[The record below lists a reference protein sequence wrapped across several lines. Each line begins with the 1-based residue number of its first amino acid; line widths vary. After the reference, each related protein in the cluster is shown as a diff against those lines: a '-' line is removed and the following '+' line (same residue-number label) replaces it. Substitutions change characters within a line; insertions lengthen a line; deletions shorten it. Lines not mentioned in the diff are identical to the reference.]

1 MDRTALVPLG
11 NQVVVIGLDG
21 QLRVLAEGQQPLPG
35 EVIVAMTDAAP
46 QDLKIQLAQE
56 QGLKDISDDVAQIIS
71 AIEQGQDPSATDEE
85 LAPAAGENSGS
96 SLQNSA
102 TIVRDGTEVLA
113 STNFETIGLESLG
126 LSETQALTLNDFFTT
141 GIETS
146 GDGSSKPLT
155 NSPVTLSAVEEDSD
169 PITITTEE
177 LLSNVNIDDAD
188 TLVITNVTI
197 ESGNGTLI
205 DNSDGSWTYIPEADD
220 DTEVSFSYDIIDND
234 GGVINGT
241 ANLDI
246 TPVND
251 APIATNDAIQTDED
265 SQVVI
270 DVLANDSD
278 IEGDDL
284 IITSASV
291 PEEQGIVEIIN
302 GKLVFTPAENF
313 NGNATISYTISDGEL
328 EDEAQVSVTVN
339 SVNDAPIASNDTTI
353 TEEDSSVTIDVLPND
368 TDIDGDTLSI
378 ESASV
383 PEAQGTVEI
392 VDGKLV
398 FTPAE
403 NFHGDAEIT
412 YTITD
417 GALTDQAT
425 VNVTVNAVNDTP
437 VVESNIADQT
447 LAEDFTPYSIDLNT
461 AFSDVDNVDG
471 ELTFSVSGNSNIQVA
486 IVNGIATFTPT
497 ADWNG
502 SEALTFTATD
512 PSGESVSQTVN
523 FTVAPVA
530 DIVADKATVVEDTPT
545 IIKVLDNDTFE
556 GDDKVVSLDTDNG
569 PANGT
574 VSVNPDGSVTYT
586 PNDNFHGTDSF
597 TYIVTSGG
605 VSESTTVNVDVTPV
619 NDAPVAKDDTA
630 TTQEDT
636 AVTIDVLPN
645 DTDIDGDTL
654 SIQSASVPEA
664 QGTVEIVDG
673 KLVFTPAENFH
684 GDAEITYTITDG
696 ALTDQATVNVTVNA
710 VNDTP
715 VVESNIADQT
725 LAEDFTP
732 YSIDLNTAFSDVDNV
747 DGDLTFSVSG
757 NSNIQVA
764 IVNGIATFTPTADW
778 NGSEALTFTAT
789 DPGGESVSQTVNF
802 TVAPVADIVAD
813 SATVVEDTPTI
824 IKVLGNDT
832 FEGNDKVVSL
842 DSNNGP
848 ANGTVSVN
856 PDGSVT
862 YTPNDNFH
870 GTDSFTYIVTSGGVS
885 ESTTVNV
892 DVTPV
897 NDAPVATN
905 DNAVTDEDTPVTI
918 DVLPNDTDI
927 DGDTL
932 SIQSASVP
940 EAQGTVE
947 IVDGKLVFTPAEN
960 FHGDAEITYTV
971 TDGSLTDQATV
982 NVTVNAVNDTP
993 VVESNIADQT
1003 LAEDFTPYSIDL
1015 NTAFS
1020 DVDNV
1025 DGELTFSVSGNSNIQ
1040 VAIVNGIATF
1050 TPTADWNGSEALTF
1064 TATDPSGESVR
1075 QTVNFTVAPVADIVA
1090 DKATVVEDTPTIIK
1104 VLDNDTFEGDD
1115 KVVSLDTNNGPANGT
1130 VSVNPDGSVT
1140 YTPNDNFH
1148 GTDSFTYIVTSGG
1161 VSESTTV
1168 NVDVTPVNDAPV
1180 ATNDNA
1186 VTDEDTPVTIDV
1198 LPNDTDIDGDTLSI
1212 QSASVPEAQG
1222 TVEIVDGKLVFTPAE
1237 NFHGDAEI
1245 TYTITDGALTD
1256 QATVNVT
1263 VNAVNDTPVVESNI
1277 ADQTL
1282 AEDFTPYSI
1291 DLNTAFSDVD
1301 NVDGELTFSVSGNS
1315 NIQVAIVN
1323 GIATFTPT
1331 ADWNGSEALTF
1342 TATDPSGES
1351 VSQTVNFTVAP
1362 VADIESDRAT
1372 VVEDTPTIIK
1382 VLGNDT
1388 FEGDDKVVS
1397 LDTNNGPANGTV
1409 SVNPDGSVTYTP
1421 NDNYHGA
1428 DSFTYI
1434 VTSGGVSE
1442 STTVNVD
1449 VTPVNDAPVAKD
1461 DTAVTDED
1469 TPVTIDVLPND
1480 TDIDGDKLSIDSASV
1495 PSEQGTVEIV
1505 DGKLVFT
1512 PAENFHGDAEITYTV
1527 TDGALTDQAT
1537 VNVTVNA
1544 VNDTPVVESSIAD
1557 QTLAEDFTPYSIDL
1571 NTAFSDVDN
1580 VDGELTFSVSG
1591 NSNIQVAI
1599 VNGIATFTPTA
1610 DWNGSEA
1617 LTFTATDLS
1626 GESVSQTVNFTVA
1639 PVADIVADKATVVED
1654 TPTIIKVLENDT
1666 FEGDDKV
1673 VSLDT
1678 NNGPANGT
1686 VSVNP
1691 DGSVTYKPN
1700 DNYHGTDSFT
1710 YIVTSGGVSESTT
1723 VNVDVTPVNDAP
1735 VATNDTAT
1743 TQEDT
1748 AVTIDVLPNDTD
1760 IDGDTL
1766 RIDSAS
1772 VPSDQGSVEIID
1784 GKLVFTPA
1792 ENFHGD
1798 AEITYT
1804 ITDGAL
1810 TDQAT
1815 VNVTVNAVNDTP
1827 VVESSIA
1834 GQTLAEDFTP
1844 YSIDLNTAFS
1854 DVDNVDGELSFS
1866 VSGNSNIQVAIVNG
1880 IATFTPT
1887 ADWNGSEALT
1897 FTATD
1902 PSGESVSQT
1911 VNFIVAP
1918 VADIVADKA
1927 TVVEDTPTI
1936 IKVLE
1941 NDTFEGDDKVV
1952 SLDTNHGPANGTV
1965 SVNPDGSVTYTPND
1979 NYHGADSFT
1988 YIVTSG
1994 GVSESTTV
2002 NVDVT
2007 PVNDAPVA
2015 NDDAATTQEDTAV
2028 TIDVL
2033 PNDTDIDGDTLR
2045 IDSASVPSD
2054 QGTVEI
2060 VDGKLVF
2067 TPAEN
2072 FHGDAEITYTVT
2084 DGSLT
2089 DQATVNVTVNA
2100 VNDTPVV
2107 ESNIADQTL
2116 AEDFTP
2122 YSIDLNTAFSDVD
2135 NVDGELSFSVSGN
2148 SNVLV
2153 SIENGIA
2160 TISPTA
2166 DWNGSEILTF
2176 TATDPSGESVSQ
2188 TVNFTVA
2195 PVADIVADNATV
2207 VEDTPTIIKVL
2218 GNDTFEGDD
2227 KVVSIDTNNGPAN
2240 GTVSVNPDGSV
2251 TYTPNDNYH
2260 GTDSF
2265 TYIVTSGGV
2274 SESTTVNVDVTP
2286 VNDAPVATNDN
2297 AVTDEDTPVTIDV
2310 LPNDTDIDGDTLS
2323 IQSASVPSEQGT
2335 VEIVDGKLVFTPAEN
2350 FHGDAEITYT
2360 ITDGALTD
2368 QATVNV
2374 TVNAVNDTP
2383 VVESNIADQTLA
2395 EDFTPYSIDLNTAF
2409 SDVDNADGELTFSV
2423 SGNSNIQVAIVNG
2436 IATFTPT
2443 ADWNGSETLTFT
2455 ATDPSG
2461 ESVSQTVNFTV
2472 APVADIVADKATVV
2486 EDTPT
2491 IIKVLGNDTFEGNDK
2506 VVSLDSNNGPANGTV
2521 SVNPDG
2527 SVTYTPNDNYHG
2539 ADSFTYIVTSGGVSE
2554 STTVNVDV
2562 TPVNDAPVATND
2574 NAVTDEDTPVTIDVL
2589 PNDTDIDGD
2598 TLSIQSA
2605 SVPSDQG
2612 KVEIIDGKLVFTPAE
2627 NFHGDA
2633 EITYTVTDGALTD
2646 QATVN
2651 VTVNAVNDTPVVESN
2666 LADQTLAEDF
2676 TPYSIDLNTAF
2687 SDVDNVDGELSFS
2700 GSGNSNIQVAIV
2712 NGIATFTPT
2721 ADWNGSEALTFT
2733 ATDPSGE
2740 SVSQTVNFT
2749 VAPVADIV
2757 ADNAT
2762 VVEDTPTIIKVLDND
2777 TFEGDDKVVSLD
2789 TNNGP
2794 ANGTVSVNPDGS
2806 VTYTPNDNYYGTDS
2820 FTYIVTSG
2828 GVSESTTVNVDVTPV
2843 NDAPVAN
2850 DDIAVTDE
2858 DTPVTI
2864 DVLPNDTD
2872 IDGDTLSIQ
2881 SASVPSDQGT
2891 VEIVD
2896 GKLVFTPAE
2905 NFHGDA
2911 EITYTVTDGALTDQA
2926 TVNVTVNAVNDTPV
2940 VESNIADQ
2948 TLAEDFTPY
2957 SIDLNTAFSDVDNVD
2972 GDLTFSVSGNS
2983 NIQVAIVNGIAT
2995 FTPTA
3000 DWNGSEALTFTV
3012 TDPSGES
3019 VSQTVNFTVAPV
3031 ADIVADKATVMED
3044 TPTIIK
3050 VLGNDTFE
3058 GDDKVVSLDT
3068 NNGPANG
3075 TVSVNPDGSV
3085 TYTPN
3090 DNYHGTDSFTYIV
3103 TSGGV
3108 SESTTVNVDVTPVND
3123 APVAKDDTAI
3133 TDEDTPVT
3141 IDVLPNDTDIDGDK
3155 LSIESASVPEA
3166 QGTVEIVDGKLVFTP
3181 AENFHGDAEIT
3192 YTVTDGSLTDQ
3203 ATVNVTVNA
3212 VNDTPVVESSLADQT
3227 LAEDFTPYSI
3237 DLNTAF
3243 SDVDNA
3249 DGELTFSVSGNS
3261 NIQVAIVNGIATI
3274 TPTADWNGSEALT
3287 FTATDPSGE
3296 SVSQT
3301 VNFTVAPVAD
3311 IVADNATVV
3320 EDTPTIIKVLE
3331 NDTFEGDDKVVS
3343 LDTNNGP
3350 ANGTVSVNPDGSVT
3364 YTPNDNYHGTDSFT
3378 YIVTSGGVSES
3389 TTVNVDVTPVNDA
3402 PVAKDDTAVTDE
3414 DTPVTIDVLP
3424 NDTDIDGDTLSIQ
3437 SASVPSDQGTV
3448 EIVDGKLVFTPAEN
3462 FHGDAEITYTVTDG
3476 ALTDQAKVAVTV
3488 NPVND
3493 APTIKV
3499 DAVESITED
3508 AVSTDTVVATLEV
3521 ADTDTPEEQ
3530 LTVSLE
3536 NNSNGYFALVGD
3548 EVKLT
3553 QAGVDAVNNDEL
3565 NLKDLTI
3572 SASVSDGVNPT
3583 VSDSDSLIVNR
3594 VNDAP
3599 TVDNVI
3605 SDQVLAEDF
3614 TIYTIDLNDA
3624 FKDSDSALN
3633 FSVSGNSNV
3642 LVSIENGIATISP
3655 TADWNGSEALT
3666 FTATDPSGES
3676 VSQTVNFTVA
3686 PVADIVAD
3694 KATVVEDTPTIIK
3707 VLGNDTFEGD
3717 DKVVSIDINNGPA
3730 NGTVSVN
3737 PDGSVTYTPND
3748 NYHGTDSFTYI
3759 VTSGGVSEST
3769 TVNVD
3774 VTPVNDAPVA
3784 TNDTAITDE
3793 DTPVTIDVLP
3803 NDTDIDGDTLS
3814 IQSASVPSDQGT
3826 VEIVDGK
3833 LVFTP
3838 AENFHGDAEITYTV
3852 TDGSLT
3858 DQATVNVTVNAVN
3871 DTPVVESNIADQ
3883 TLAEDF
3889 TPYSIDLNTAFSDVD
3904 NVDGELSFSVSGNNN
3919 VLVSIENGIAT
3930 ISPTADWNGSE
3941 ALAFTA
3947 TDPSGESVSQTVN
3960 FTVAP
3965 VADIVADNAT
3975 VVEDTP
3981 TIIKVLGNDT
3991 FEGDDKVVSLDTNN
4005 GPANGTVSVNLDGSV
4020 TYTPNDNYHGT
4031 DSFTYIVTS
4040 GGVSESTT
4048 VNVDVTPVNDAP
4060 VATNDNAVTD
4070 EDTPVTIDV
4079 LPNDTDIDGDEL
4091 SIQSASVPSDQ
4102 GTVEIVDGKLVFT
4115 PAENFHGD
4123 AEITYTI
4130 TDGALTDQATV
4141 NVTVNAVNDAPV
4153 VESSIA
4159 DQALAEDFTPYSIDL
4174 NTAFSDVDNVD
4185 GELSFSVSGNSNIQV
4200 AIVNGIATFT
4210 PTADWNGSE
4219 ALTFTATD
4227 PSGESVSQT
4236 VNFTVAP
4243 VADIVTDKA
4252 TVVEDTPTI
4261 IKVLGNDTFEGDDK
4275 VVSLDTNNGPA
4286 NGTVS
4291 VNLDGSVTYTPNDNY
4306 HGTDSFTY
4314 IVTSGGVSES
4324 TTVNVDVTPVNDA
4337 PVATNDN
4344 AVTDEDTP
4352 VTIDVL
4358 PNDTDIDGDTL
4369 SIQSASVP
4377 ETQGTVEIVD
4387 GKLVFTPAENF
4398 HGDAEIT
4405 YTVTDGALTDQATV
4419 NVTVNA
4425 VNDTPVVESNLADQT
4440 LAEDFTPYTID
4451 LNTAFSDVDNV
4462 DGELTFSVS
4471 GNSNVLVSIENG
4483 IATISPTADWN
4494 GSEALTFTATDPSGE
4509 SVSQTVNFTVAPV
4522 ADIVADNATVVEDTP
4537 TIIKVLGNDT
4547 FEGNDKV
4554 VSLDSNNG
4562 PANGTVSV
4570 NPDGSVTYTPNDN
4583 YHGTDSFTYI
4593 VTSGGVSESTTVNVD
4608 VTPVNDAPV
4617 ANDDTAITD
4626 EDTPVTIDV
4635 LPNDTDIDG
4644 DKLSIQSA
4652 SVPSDQGTVEIVDGK
4667 LVFTPAENFHGD
4679 AEITYT
4685 VTDGALTDQAT
4696 VNVTVNAVNDTPVV
4710 ESSIADQTL
4719 AEDFTPYTIDL
4730 NTAFSDVDNA
4740 DGELTFSVSGNSNIQ
4755 VAVVNGI
4762 ATFTPTADWNG
4773 SEALTFTATDPSGES
4788 VSQTV
4793 NFTVTPVADIVAD
4806 KATVVEDTPTIIK
4819 VLDNDTFEGDDK
4831 VVSLDTNNGPA
4842 NGTVSVNPDGSV
4854 TYTPNDNYHGTDSFT
4869 YIVTSGG
4876 VSESTTVNVDVTPVN
4891 DKPDSEDFTHVTDKP
4906 VTQVV
4911 FDTDTKPLGDGDS
4924 QDHIADV
4931 EDDLKGNDLHV
4942 RITELPTSG
4951 TLFFKDSDGE
4961 LHEIKE
4967 VSDTLYDKDSLYYE
4981 ADNVGFLLG
4990 IKDRPN
4996 TPNGSESTTDF
5007 NNWGLSEDGGSS
5019 HSRTEHLANGASI
5032 TISSDSGELAQYNR
5046 QVSHIGNGIADNDG
5060 QGIEKGETIT
5070 IDLSNNPVGS
5080 VNLGLDG
5087 LGGLFDYGDDN
5098 AALITVTYLDSNNVQ
5113 QTQTFEFLKPEGNF
5127 MLFQETSVGYGKDLA
5142 LPEGS
5147 VITQLD
5153 FSTKNEGNWELRY
5166 VEGVPAE
5173 DSFGYVAVDSENGV
5187 SDPSTVNIVNEMLD
5201 GNIAE
5206 NGPSLSVVGDS
5217 VTEGD
5222 NVTFSVVLNETTST
5236 AVKYQVDMLAQGSSV
5251 DKNDVNLSNATYT
5264 NGVVFL
5270 GGYLIVP
5277 AGISSFEISIPTID
5291 DLVVESSETIVLEIG
5306 GETGTATVLDNDST
5320 KLSVV
5325 DAGDVIEGTD
5335 AIFTVLLSNPV
5346 QEAVVVNLKSTTN
5359 DSYTAEDVDLGTMV
5373 VTYVDTHGQ
5382 TQTLDMAPNGDVT
5395 IPPGVAEIKVAVP
5408 TKLDNVHEGDESFGL
5423 TVTEIGSVTS
5433 NGIATGNANIVD
5445 SDPAPLVSI
5454 SADQNSVNE
5463 GETAGFTLTLDKV
5476 ADESVTV
5483 HVEYSGVAQDG
5494 KDFVGVLSVEVP
5506 AGQSSAALD
5515 LLTVTDGIYEGTES
5529 FTVTIKEVDGA
5540 DASIAS
5546 NNSASVVIVDAQS
5559 APKVTISSD
5568 QSSVDEGSDA
5578 KFIVNIDQKADEDV
5592 LVTFTIGGNVDDKD
5606 YIAPSTYTVT
5616 IPAGKTS
5623 APIDIKTLDDGIYED
5638 LENLTVTL
5646 IDTVGADS
5654 TLASDSNEA
5663 TVSIIDAQHAPEF
5676 ISGGDSAGDKPND
5689 DVYDFGSVNENT
5701 VSGAVIGTV
5710 VAEDHDNDVLVY
5722 RFADGSSTNGIF
5734 DIDPTSGE
5742 ISLNKT
5748 IDDVDLGDY
5757 TLQVEVIDGTGGI
5770 DTAEVNVSL
5779 VNVNDAPESSP
5790 SVVEM
5795 NEDTQVMLDWS
5806 SFGIS
5811 DVDSDVSDLSV
5822 QITTLP
5828 SDGSL
5833 EYRDSQGD
5841 WQSVQIDQVLD
5852 KSLFEENGVRFV
5864 PELNE
5869 SGSDSFGGNQVGDQE
5884 SSYAQIGFKPTDGQS
5899 SGQESTLT
5907 IDVNPVAD
5915 KPNLIA
5921 VTPLNSL
5928 PQQEFNVT
5936 TWSNVQVGSSDGMG
5950 VNGETLISAINA
5962 LNEADGTRLSWANVE
5977 DLGTHATLA
5986 NEAVLVTSLVYLEAG
6001 SSYDFVGQADDSLA
6015 IKLGGTL
6022 LDQARWGSDSGD
6034 IKGASFTPSVS
6045 GFYPIEIYHHNQSG
6059 PGNFN
6064 VDVSINGQAPV
6075 NLSNSSLYV
6084 VSDESA
6090 LEATDIRTS
6099 ELQEVN
6105 GVAFYE
6111 TYQLNEGLQDTAIPL
6126 SEIKASL
6133 NDTDGSESLKVTL
6146 TGLPVGAILSDGN
6159 SSITVATIDEELDVT
6174 SWALDALTVT
6184 PPAGSHDDFTINLT
6198 ATSTESSNGDS
6209 AESNLAI
6216 NVVVH
6221 ENLPTETESDL
6232 GETIEDNTLQGNVL
6246 LNDSDGDNILMVDHL
6261 TIDGADYEVG
6271 ESVSLTSGT
6280 LLVNRDGSYIF
6291 EPAEHWSGDV
6301 PLISYTTNTGV
6312 TNTLDIN
6319 VVAIADAPTIT
6330 INVGDL
6336 VKRDAIDPNHHLA
6349 TSAINNTNT
6358 ENEAVAANLG
6368 LDNAVPKI
6376 NTHAGVVLGVNT
6388 DLSDTDSLF
6397 VGTDFNDVFYGGGG
6411 DDVFVGGGNN
6421 DTFYGDDATSLTLH
6435 DGKDTVYLTGNFDDY
6450 KMTFKDDHGGKVPY
6464 WILLD
6469 SRSIDSVNDHT
6480 GSDDRGDHLYEI
6492 ERVVF
6497 ADKIVDLKPD
6507 GTYEV
6512 LQDRWISVD
6521 VDVDLVDVDGSE
6533 DLAQTA
6539 LVQDLPDGVDVYVD
6553 GVAIKQDSNGDY
6565 PVTLGTDGKLSLDIR
6580 VPFDYEGSLEFP
6592 LSVTATSV
6600 EGSNNDAASTT
6611 ESVELT
6617 ARDYVLESG
6626 SHGNDQITG
6635 SDDHDIIVG
6644 DVQGLEII
6652 AGQDYN
6658 IAFVLDTSGS
6668 MGNWVGTAKQE
6679 VLDVFDELLSAV
6691 NQGEKPGTVNI
6702 HLSEFASSASA
6713 VISVDLSSL
6722 TARKEFVE
6730 ELNRVIDDEG
6740 SGGTNYEAG
6749 LQSAVEWF
6757 SSQPNPNGQNIT
6769 YFVTDGQPN
6778 RATYLYGVAP
6788 SEFSKVIL
6796 DVDNSGKLVTLQDI
6810 ASKNNYSYG
6819 QTVTYKGDVVIDSYG
6834 KVYSPLTGRILGD
6847 IDRYYGSI
6855 RYYDEGNSSTQAQ
6868 HMYQVLAALSS
6879 IEAIGLGSGVDE
6891 HTLKQYDTDGVVES
6905 DIDVTKLAETI
6916 LGQDVPLKQGSDT
6929 IQGGEGNDILLGD
6942 LIEFGGNEQG
6952 LSAIQ
6957 SHVAQQTGQ
6966 DVSTVDGE
6974 DIHEYV
6980 RNNLEEFNQTHQ
6992 GDKSDNLYGGAGDD
7006 LLFGHGGNDILVG
7019 GEGDDILI
7027 GGLGSDTL
7035 TGSEGADIFKWSE
7048 VTNDV
7053 DTVTDF
7059 NKNEDAL
7066 DFSDLFDDLSKDEIG
7081 ELLNDLQS
7089 GDHTGDVGEYHVEV
7103 APDGGSEANLSITKG
7118 SSTLDIHFDGA
7129 SVDDVTQSLIASLE
7143 AQYKD
7148 M

>member
-1 MDRTALVPLG
+1 MDRTALVSLG

-21 QLRVLAEGQQPLPG
+21 ELRVLTKGQQPLPG
-35 EVIVAMTDAAP
+35 EVVVATTDAAP
-46 QDLKIQLAQE
+46 LNLNIQLTEE
-56 QGLKDISDDVAQIIS
+56 QGSKDISDDVARIIG
-71 AIEQGQDPSATDEE
+71 AIEQGQDPSIVDEE

-102 TIVRDGTEVLA
+102 TIARDGTEVLA

-126 LSETQALTLNDFFTT
+126 LSETQALTLNDFFATI
-141 GIETS
+141 IETS
-146 GDGSSKPLT
+146 GDGSNKPLT
-155 NSPVTLSAVEEDSD
+155 NSPVTLSAIEEDSD

-177 LLSNVNIDDAD
+177 LLSNVDIDDAD
-188 TLVITNVTI
+188 TLIVTNVTI

-205 DNSDGSWTYIPEADD
+205 DNNDGSWTYIPEADD
-220 DTEVSFSYDIIDND
+220 DTEVSFSYDIIDDD

-246 TPVND
+246 KPVND

-284 IITSASV
+284 SITSASV
-291 PEEQGIVEIIN
+291 SEKQGIVEIVD

-339 SVNDAPIASNDTTI
+339 SVNDAPIALNDATI
-353 TEEDSSVTIDVLPND
+353 TEEDTSVTIDVLPND

-383 PEAQGTVEI
+383 PSDQGQVEI
-392 VDGKLV
+392 IDGKLV
-398 FTPAE
+398 FTPTE
-403 NFHGDAEIT
+403 NFNGDAEIT
-412 YTITD
+412 YTVTD
-417 GALTDQAT
+417 GALTDEAT
-425 VNVTVNAVNDTP
+425 VKVTVNAVNDTP
-437 VVESNIADQT
+437 VVESSIADQT
-447 LAEDFTPYSIDLNT
+447 LAEDFTPYTIDLNT

-471 ELTFSVSGNSNIQVA
+471 ELSFSVSGNSNVNVSIE
-486 IVNGIATFTPT
+486 NGIATISPTADWNGSETLTFTATDLSGESVSQTVNFTVAPVADIVADKTTVVEDTPTIIKVLGNDTFEGDDKVVSLDTNNGPANGTVSVNPDGSVTYTPSDNYHGTDRFTYIVTSGGVSESTTVSVDVTPVNDAPVAKDDTAITDEDTPVTIDVLPNDTDIDGEKLSIESASVPKEQGTVEVVDGKLVFTPAENFNGDAEITYIVTDGQLTDEAKVTVTVNPVNDAPTIKVDAVESITEDAVSTDTVVATLTVRDTDTPEDQLTVSLENNSNGYFVLVGDEVKLTQAGVDAVNNDELNLKDLTISASVSDGVNPTANDSDSLIVNRVNDAPTVENAIADQVLSEDFDAYTIDLNEVFKDSDSSLEFSVSGNNNIQVSIVNGVANITPT

-502 SEALTFTATD
+502 SEILTFTATD
-512 PSGESVSQTVN
+512 PSGESISQTVN

-530 DIVADKATVVEDTPT
+530 DIVADKATVVEDTAT
-545 IIKVLDNDTFE
+545 IIKVLGNDTFE
-556 GDDKVVSLDTDNG
+556 GNDKVVSLDTNKG

-586 PNDNFHGTDSF
+586 PNDNYHGTDSF

-645 DTDIDGDTL
+645 DADVDGDKL

-664 QGTVEIVDG
+664 QGTVEI
-673 KLVFTPAENFH
+673 A
-684 GDAEITYTITDG
+684 
-696 ALTDQATVNVTVNA
+696 
-710 VNDTP
+710 
-715 VVESNIADQT
+715 
-725 LAEDFTP
+725 
-732 YSIDLNTAFSDVDNV
+732 
-747 DGDLTFSVSG
+747 
-757 NSNIQVA
+757 
-764 IVNGIATFTPTADW
+764 
-778 NGSEALTFTAT
+778 
-789 DPGGESVSQTVNF
+789 
-802 TVAPVADIVAD
+802 
-813 SATVVEDTPTI
+813 
-824 IKVLGNDT
+824 
-832 FEGNDKVVSL
+832 
-842 DSNNGP
+842 
-848 ANGTVSVN
+848 
-856 PDGSVT
+856 
-862 YTPNDNFH
+862 
-870 GTDSFTYIVTSGGVS
+870 
-885 ESTTVNV
+885 
-892 DVTPV
+892 
-897 NDAPVATN
+897 
-905 DNAVTDEDTPVTI
+905 
-918 DVLPNDTDI
+918 
-927 DGDTL
+927 
-932 SIQSASVP
+932 
-940 EAQGTVE
+940 
-947 IVDGKLVFTPAEN
+947 DGKLVFTPAEN

-993 VVESNIADQT
+993 VVESSIADQT
-1003 LAEDFTPYSIDL
+1003 LAEDFMPYTIDL

-1020 DVDNV
+1020 DVDNA
-1025 DGELTFSVSGNSNIQ
+1025 DGDLTFSISGNSNIQ
-1040 VAIVNGIATF
+1040 VAIVNGIATI
-1050 TPTADWNGSEALTF
+1050 TPTADWNGSEILTF
-1064 TATDPSGESVR
+1064 TATDPSGENVS

-1104 VLDNDTFEGDD
+1104 VLGNDTFEGDD

-1130 VSVNPDGSVT
+1130 VSVNSDGSVT
-1140 YTPNDNFH
+1140 YTPNDNYH

-1180 ATNDNA
+1180 AKDDTA

-1198 LPNDTDIDGDTLSI
+1198 LPNDTDVDGDTLSI

-1222 TVEIVDGKLVFTPAE
+1222 KVVIVDGKLVFTPAD

-1245 TYTITDGALTD
+1245 TYTVTDGSLTD
-1256 QATVNVT
+1256 QAKVTVT
-1263 VNAVNDTPVVESNI
+1263 VNAVNDTPVVESSI

-1282 AEDFTPYSI
+1282 AEDFTPYTI

-1301 NVDGELTFSVSGNS
+1301 NVDGELSFSVSGNS

-1331 ADWNGSEALTF
+1331 ADWNGSETLTF

-1362 VADIESDRAT
+1362 VADIVADKATVVEDTATIIKVLDNDTFEGDDKVVSLDTSKGPANGAVSVNPDGTVTYIPDDNYVGKDTFTYVVTSGGVSESTTVEVNVTPVNDAPVAKDDTATTQEDTAVTIDVLPNDTDVDGDVLSIDSASVPKEQGTVEVVNGKLVFTPAENFNGDAEITYIVTDGQLTDEAKVVVSVNPVNDAPTVDNAITDQVLSEDFATYTIDLNDAFKDSDSVLSFSVAGNSNVLVSIENGIATISPTADWNGSEILTFTATDPSGESVSQTVNFTVAPLADIEPDRAT

-1480 TDIDGDKLSIDSASV
+1480 TDVDGHELSIQSASV
-1495 PSEQGTVEIV
+1495 PSVQGTVEII

-1512 PAENFHGDAEITYTV
+1512 PAENFNGDAEITYIV
-1527 TDGALTDQAT
+1527 T
-1537 VNVTVNA
+1537 
-1544 VNDTPVVESSIAD
+1544 
-1557 QTLAEDFTPYSIDL
+1557 
-1571 NTAFSDVDN
+1571 
-1580 VDGELTFSVSG
+1580 DGELTDEAKVTVTVNPVNDAPTIKVDAVDSITEDAVNTDTVVATLEVADTDTPEDQLTVSLENNSNGYFVLVGNEVKLTQAGVDAVNNDELNLKDLTISASVSDGVNPTANDSDSLIVNRVNDAPTVENAIADQVLSEDFDAYTIDLNEVFKDSDSSLEFSVSG
-1591 NSNIQVAI
+1591 NYNIQVSI
-1599 VNGIATFTPTA
+1599 VNGVATITPTA
-1610 DWNGSEA
+1610 DWNGKETI
-1617 LTFTATDLS
+1617 TFTAKDSS

-1639 PVADIVADKATVVED
+1639 PVADIESDRATVV
-1654 TPTIIKVLENDT
+1654 
-1666 FEGDDKV
+1666 
-1673 VSLDT
+1673 
-1678 NNGPANGT
+1678 
-1686 VSVNP
+1686 
-1691 DGSVTYKPN
+1691 
-1700 DNYHGTDSFT
+1700 
-1710 YIVTSGGVSESTT
+1710 
-1723 VNVDVTPVNDAP
+1723 
-1735 VATNDTAT
+1735 
-1743 TQEDT
+1743 
-1748 AVTIDVLPNDTD
+1748 
-1760 IDGDTL
+1760 
-1766 RIDSAS
+1766 
-1772 VPSDQGSVEIID
+1772 
-1784 GKLVFTPA
+1784 
-1792 ENFHGD
+1792 
-1798 AEITYT
+1798 
-1804 ITDGAL
+1804 
-1810 TDQAT
+1810 
-1815 VNVTVNAVNDTP
+1815 
-1827 VVESSIA
+1827 
-1834 GQTLAEDFTP
+1834 
-1844 YSIDLNTAFS
+1844 
-1854 DVDNVDGELSFS
+1854 
-1866 VSGNSNIQVAIVNG
+1866 
-1880 IATFTPT
+1880 
-1887 ADWNGSEALT
+1887 
-1897 FTATD
+1897 
-1902 PSGESVSQT
+1902 
-1911 VNFIVAP
+1911 
-1918 VADIVADKA
+1918 
-1927 TVVEDTPTI
+1927 
-1936 IKVLE
+1936 
-1941 NDTFEGDDKVV
+1941 
-1952 SLDTNHGPANGTV
+1952 
-1965 SVNPDGSVTYTPND
+1965 
-1979 NYHGADSFT
+1979 
-1988 YIVTSG
+1988 
-1994 GVSESTTV
+1994 
-2002 NVDVT
+2002 
-2007 PVNDAPVA
+2007 
-2015 NDDAATTQEDTAV
+2015 
-2028 TIDVL
+2028 
-2033 PNDTDIDGDTLR
+2033 
-2045 IDSASVPSD
+2045 
-2054 QGTVEI
+2054 
-2060 VDGKLVF
+2060 
-2067 TPAEN
+2067 
-2072 FHGDAEITYTVT
+2072 
-2084 DGSLT
+2084 
-2089 DQATVNVTVNA
+2089 
-2100 VNDTPVV
+2100 
-2107 ESNIADQTL
+2107 
-2116 AEDFTP
+2116 
-2122 YSIDLNTAFSDVD
+2122 
-2135 NVDGELSFSVSGN
+2135 
-2148 SNVLV
+2148 
-2153 SIENGIA
+2153 
-2160 TISPTA
+2160 
-2166 DWNGSEILTF
+2166 
-2176 TATDPSGESVSQ
+2176 
-2188 TVNFTVA
+2188 
-2195 PVADIVADNATV
+2195 
-2207 VEDTPTIIKVL
+2207 
-2218 GNDTFEGDD
+2218 
-2227 KVVSIDTNNGPAN
+2227 
-2240 GTVSVNPDGSV
+2240 
-2251 TYTPNDNYH
+2251 
-2260 GTDSF
+2260 
-2265 TYIVTSGGV
+2265 
-2274 SESTTVNVDVTP
+2274 
-2286 VNDAPVATNDN
+2286 
-2297 AVTDEDTPVTIDV
+2297 
-2310 LPNDTDIDGDTLS
+2310 
-2323 IQSASVPSEQGT
+2323 
-2335 VEIVDGKLVFTPAEN
+2335 
-2350 FHGDAEITYT
+2350 
-2360 ITDGALTD
+2360 
-2368 QATVNV
+2368 
-2374 TVNAVNDTP
+2374 
-2383 VVESNIADQTLA
+2383 
-2395 EDFTPYSIDLNTAF
+2395 
-2409 SDVDNADGELTFSV
+2409 
-2423 SGNSNIQVAIVNG
+2423 
-2436 IATFTPT
+2436 
-2443 ADWNGSETLTFT
+2443 
-2455 ATDPSG
+2455 
-2461 ESVSQTVNFTV
+2461 
-2472 APVADIVADKATVV
+2472 
-2486 EDTPT
+2486 
-2491 IIKVLGNDTFEGNDK
+2491 
-2506 VVSLDSNNGPANGTV
+2506 
-2521 SVNPDG
+2521 
-2527 SVTYTPNDNYHG
+2527 
-2539 ADSFTYIVTSGGVSE
+2539 
-2554 STTVNVDV
+2554 
-2562 TPVNDAPVATND
+2562 
-2574 NAVTDEDTPVTIDVL
+2574 
-2589 PNDTDIDGD
+2589 
-2598 TLSIQSA
+2598 
-2605 SVPSDQG
+2605 
-2612 KVEIIDGKLVFTPAE
+2612 
-2627 NFHGDA
+2627 
-2633 EITYTVTDGALTD
+2633 
-2646 QATVN
+2646 
-2651 VTVNAVNDTPVVESN
+2651 
-2666 LADQTLAEDF
+2666 
-2676 TPYSIDLNTAF
+2676 
-2687 SDVDNVDGELSFS
+2687 
-2700 GSGNSNIQVAIV
+2700 
-2712 NGIATFTPT
+2712 
-2721 ADWNGSEALTFT
+2721 
-2733 ATDPSGE
+2733 
-2740 SVSQTVNFT
+2740 
-2749 VAPVADIV
+2749 
-2757 ADNAT
+2757 
-2762 VVEDTPTIIKVLDND
+2762 
-2777 TFEGDDKVVSLD
+2777 
-2789 TNNGP
+2789 
-2794 ANGTVSVNPDGS
+2794 
-2806 VTYTPNDNYYGTDS
+2806 
-2820 FTYIVTSG
+2820 
-2828 GVSESTTVNVDVTPV
+2828 
-2843 NDAPVAN
+2843 
-2850 DDIAVTDE
+2850 
-2858 DTPVTI
+2858 
-2864 DVLPNDTD
+2864 
-2872 IDGDTLSIQ
+2872 
-2881 SASVPSDQGT
+2881 
-2891 VEIVD
+2891 
-2896 GKLVFTPAE
+2896 
-2905 NFHGDA
+2905 
-2911 EITYTVTDGALTDQA
+2911 
-2926 TVNVTVNAVNDTPV
+2926 
-2940 VESNIADQ
+2940 
-2948 TLAEDFTPY
+2948 
-2957 SIDLNTAFSDVDNVD
+2957 
-2972 GDLTFSVSGNS
+2972 
-2983 NIQVAIVNGIAT
+2983 
-2995 FTPTA
+2995 
-3000 DWNGSEALTFTV
+3000 
-3012 TDPSGES
+3012 
-3019 VSQTVNFTVAPV
+3019 
-3031 ADIVADKATVMED
+3031 ED

-3108 SESTTVNVDVTPVND
+3108 SESTTVSVDVTPVND

-3141 IDVLPNDTDIDGDK
+3141 IDVLPNDTDVDGDK
-3155 LSIESASVPEA
+3155 LSIESASVPKE
-3166 QGTVEIVDGKLVFTP
+3166 QGTVEVVNGKLVFTP
-3181 AENFHGDAEIT
+3181 EENFNGDAEIT
-3192 YTVTDGSLTDQ
+3192 YTVTDGQLTDE
-3203 ATVNVTVNA
+3203 AKVTVTVNPVNDAPTIKVDAVESITEDAVSTDTVVATLTVRDTDTPEDQLTISLENNSNGYFVLVGNEVKLTQAGVDA
-3212 VNDTPVVESSLADQT
+3212 VNNDELNLKDLTISASVSDGVNPTASDSDSLVVNRVNDAPTVDNAITDQV
-3227 LAEDFTPYSI
+3227 LSEDFDAYTI
-3237 DLNTAF
+3237 DLNEVF
-3243 SDVDNA
+3243 KDSDSSL
-3249 DGELTFSVSGNS
+3249 EFSVSGNN
-3261 NIQVAIVNGIATI
+3261 NIQISIVNGVATI
-3274 TPTADWNGSEALT
+3274 TPTADWNGKETIT
-3287 FTATDPSGE
+3287 FTAKDPSGE
-3296 SVSQT
+3296 SISQT
-3301 VNFTVAPVAD
+3301 VNFTVAQVVDIEAD
-3311 IVADNATVV
+3311 SADVV
-3320 EDTPTIIKVLE
+3320 EDTPTIINVLG

-3364 YTPNDNYHGTDSFT
+3364 YTPNDNYHG
-3378 YIVTSGGVSES
+3378 
-3389 TTVNVDVTPVNDA
+3389 A
-3402 PVAKDDTAVTDE
+3402 
-3414 DTPVTIDVLP
+3414 
-3424 NDTDIDGDTLSIQ
+3424 
-3437 SASVPSDQGTV
+3437 
-3448 EIVDGKLVFTPAEN
+3448 
-3462 FHGDAEITYTVTDG
+3462 
-3476 ALTDQAKVAVTV
+3476 
-3488 NPVND
+3488 
-3493 APTIKV
+3493 
-3499 DAVESITED
+3499 
-3508 AVSTDTVVATLEV
+3508 
-3521 ADTDTPEEQ
+3521 
-3530 LTVSLE
+3530 
-3536 NNSNGYFALVGD
+3536 
-3548 EVKLT
+3548 
-3553 QAGVDAVNNDEL
+3553 
-3565 NLKDLTI
+3565 
-3572 SASVSDGVNPT
+3572 
-3583 VSDSDSLIVNR
+3583 
-3594 VNDAP
+3594 
-3599 TVDNVI
+3599 
-3605 SDQVLAEDF
+3605 
-3614 TIYTIDLNDA
+3614 
-3624 FKDSDSALN
+3624 
-3633 FSVSGNSNV
+3633 
-3642 LVSIENGIATISP
+3642 
-3655 TADWNGSEALT
+3655 
-3666 FTATDPSGES
+3666 
-3676 VSQTVNFTVA
+3676 
-3686 PVADIVAD
+3686 
-3694 KATVVEDTPTIIK
+3694 
-3707 VLGNDTFEGD
+3707 
-3717 DKVVSIDINNGPA
+3717 
-3730 NGTVSVN
+3730 
-3737 PDGSVTYTPND
+3737 
-3748 NYHGTDSFTYI
+3748 DSFTYI

-3814 IQSASVPSDQGT
+3814 IESASVPETQGK

-3838 AENFHGDAEITYTV
+3838 AENF
-3852 TDGSLT
+3852 
-3858 DQATVNVTVNAVN
+3858 N
-3871 DTPVVESNIADQ
+3871 
-3883 TLAEDF
+3883 
-3889 TPYSIDLNTAFSDVD
+3889 
-3904 NVDGELSFSVSGNNN
+3904 
-3919 VLVSIENGIAT
+3919 
-3930 ISPTADWNGSE
+3930 
-3941 ALAFTA
+3941 
-3947 TDPSGESVSQTVN
+3947 
-3960 FTVAP
+3960 
-3965 VADIVADNAT
+3965 
-3975 VVEDTP
+3975 
-3981 TIIKVLGNDT
+3981 
-3991 FEGDDKVVSLDTNN
+3991 
-4005 GPANGTVSVNLDGSV
+4005 
-4020 TYTPNDNYHGT
+4020 
-4031 DSFTYIVTS
+4031 
-4040 GGVSESTT
+4040 
-4048 VNVDVTPVNDAP
+4048 
-4060 VATNDNAVTD
+4060 
-4070 EDTPVTIDV
+4070 
-4079 LPNDTDIDGDEL
+4079 
-4091 SIQSASVPSDQ
+4091 
-4102 GTVEIVDGKLVFT
+4102 
-4115 PAENFHGD
+4115 GD

-4130 TDGALTDQATV
+4130 TDGVLTDQAKVT
-4141 NVTVNAVNDAPV
+4141 VTVN
-4153 VESSIA
+4153 
-4159 DQALAEDFTPYSIDL
+4159 
-4174 NTAFSDVDNVD
+4174 
-4185 GELSFSVSGNSNIQV
+4185 
-4200 AIVNGIATFT
+4200 
-4210 PTADWNGSE
+4210 
-4219 ALTFTATD
+4219 
-4227 PSGESVSQT
+4227 
-4236 VNFTVAP
+4236 
-4243 VADIVTDKA
+4243 
-4252 TVVEDTPTI
+4252 
-4261 IKVLGNDTFEGDDK
+4261 
-4275 VVSLDTNNGPA
+4275 
-4286 NGTVS
+4286 
-4291 VNLDGSVTYTPNDNY
+4291 
-4306 HGTDSFTY
+4306 
-4314 IVTSGGVSES
+4314 
-4324 TTVNVDVTPVNDA
+4324 PVNDA
-4337 PVATNDN
+4337 PTIKVDAVESITEDAVSTDTVVATLTVRD
-4344 AVTDEDTP
+4344 TDTP
-4352 VTIDVL
+4352 EDELTVLLENNSNGYFVLVGNEVKLTQEGVDAVNNDELDLRDLTI
-4358 PNDTDIDGDTL
+4358 
-4369 SIQSASVP
+4369 SASVSDGVNP
-4377 ETQGTVEIVD
+4377 TASDSDSLVVNRVNDAPTVDNVI
-4387 GKLVFTPAENF
+4387 
-4398 HGDAEIT
+4398 
-4405 YTVTDGALTDQATV
+4405 TDQV
-4419 NVTVNA
+4419 L
-4425 VNDTPVVESNLADQT
+4425 S
-4440 LAEDFTPYTID
+4440 EDFATYTID
-4451 LNTAFSDVDNV
+4451 LNDAFKDSDSV
-4462 DGELTFSVS
+4462 LSFSVA

-4494 GSEALTFTATDPSGE
+4494 GSEILTFTATDPSGE

-4522 ADIVADNATVVEDTP
+4522 ADIVADKATVVEDTP
-4537 TIIKVLGNDT
+4537 TIINVLANDT
-4547 FEGNDKV
+4547 FDGDDKV
-4554 VSLDSNNG
+4554 VSLDTSKG

-4593 VTSGGVSESTTVNVD
+4593 VTSGGVSEST
-4608 VTPVNDAPV
+4608 
-4617 ANDDTAITD
+4617 
-4626 EDTPVTIDV
+4626 
-4635 LPNDTDIDG
+4635 
-4644 DKLSIQSA
+4644 
-4652 SVPSDQGTVEIVDGK
+4652 IVK
-4667 LVFTPAENFHGD
+4667 
-4679 AEITYT
+4679 
-4685 VTDGALTDQAT
+4685 
-4696 VNVTVNAVNDTPVV
+4696 
-4710 ESSIADQTL
+4710 
-4719 AEDFTPYTIDL
+4719 
-4730 NTAFSDVDNA
+4730 
-4740 DGELTFSVSGNSNIQ
+4740 
-4755 VAVVNGI
+4755 
-4762 ATFTPTADWNG
+4762 
-4773 SEALTFTATDPSGES
+4773 
-4788 VSQTV
+4788 
-4793 NFTVTPVADIVAD
+4793 
-4806 KATVVEDTPTIIK
+4806 
-4819 VLDNDTFEGDDK
+4819 
-4831 VVSLDTNNGPA
+4831 
-4842 NGTVSVNPDGSV
+4842 
-4854 TYTPNDNYHGTDSFT
+4854 
-4869 YIVTSGG
+4869 
-4876 VSESTTVNVDVTPVN
+4876 VDVTPVN
-4891 DKPDSEDFTHVTDKP
+4891 DKPDSEDFTHVADDQLTH
-4906 VTQVV
+4906 VV
-4911 FDTDTKPLGDGDS
+4911 FDTDTKPLGSGDPK
-4924 QDHIADV
+4924 DHIADV

-4996 TPNGSESTTDF
+4996 TPNSSESTTDF

-5032 TISSDSGELAQYNR
+5032 TISSDSDELAQYNR

-5201 GNIAE
+5201 GNVAE

-5222 NVTFSVVLNETTST
+5222 NITFSVVLDEVTST

-5291 DLVVESSETIVLEIG
+5291 DLVVESSETIVLELG

-5320 KLSVV
+5320 ELSVI

-5382 TQTLDMAPNGDVT
+5382 TQTLDIAPNGDVT

-5515 LLTVTDGIYEGTES
+5515 LLTVTDGIYEGAES

-5559 APKVTISSD
+5559 APKVTIGSD

-5701 VSGAVIGTV
+5701 VSGSVIGTV

-5722 RFADGSSTNGIF
+5722 RFADGSTTNGIF

-5790 SVVEM
+5790 SAVEM
-5795 NEDTQVMLDWS
+5795 SEDTQVMLDWS

-5811 DVDSDVSDLSV
+5811 DVDSNVSELSV

-5833 EYRDSQGD
+5833 EYKDSQGD
-5841 WQSVQIDQVLD
+5841 WQSVQIHQVLD
-5852 KSLFEENGVRFV
+5852 KSLFDENSVRFV

-5899 SGQESTLT
+5899 TGQESTLT
-5907 IDVNPVAD
+5907 IDVNPIAD

-5921 VTPLNSL
+5921 VTHENSL

-5962 LNEADGTRLSWANVE
+5962 LDAADGTQLSWSNVE
-5977 DLGTHATLA
+5977 DLGTNATLA

-6126 SEIKASL
+6126 SEIKTSL
-6133 NDTDGSESLKVTL
+6133 NDKDGSESLKVTL

-6174 SWALDALTVT
+6174 SWALDTLTVT

-6198 ATSTESSNGDS
+6198 ATSTERANGDS

-6221 ENLPTETESDL
+6221 ENLPTETESDI
-6232 GETIEDNTLQGNVL
+6232 GKTNEDSSLQGNVL
-6246 LNDSDGDNILMVDHL
+6246 RNDFDDDNTLMVDHI
-6261 TIDGADYEVG
+6261 TINGTDYAVG
-6271 ESVSLTSGT
+6271 ENVSLTSGT
-6280 LLVNRDGSYIF
+6280 LLVNQDGSYVF
-6291 EPAEHWSGDV
+6291 EPTEHWSGDV
-6301 PLISYTTNTGV
+6301 PLINYTTNTGA

-6319 VVAIADAPTIT
+6319 VVAVADAPAIT
-6330 INVGDL
+6330 INVGEL
-6336 VKRDAIDPNHHLA
+6336 VKRDAVDPNHNLA
-6349 TSAINNTNT
+6349 TSAIDKTPT
-6358 ENEAVAANLG
+6358 ENELVAADLG
-6368 LDNAVPKI
+6368 LDDVEQKN
-6376 NTHAGVVLGVNT
+6376 HSYAGVMLGDNN
-6388 DLSDTDSLF
+6388 DRSDTDSLF
-6397 VGTDFNDVFYGGGG
+6397 VGTDYNDTFYGGGG
-6411 DDVFVGGGNN
+6411 DDVFIGGGNN
-6421 DTFYGDDATSLTLH
+6421 DSFYGDDASTITDY
-6435 DGKDTVYLTGNFDDY
+6435 DGQDTVYLTGNFSDY
-6450 KMTFKDDHGGKVPY
+6450 KMTFKDDHGGQVPY

-6469 SRSIDSVNDHT
+6469 NRSIDSVNDHT

-6492 ERVVF
+6492 ERIVF
-6497 ADKIVDLKPD
+6497 ADKVVELKPD

-6512 LQDRWISVD
+6512 LQERWIPVD
-6521 VDVDLVDVDGSE
+6521 INVDLVDVDGSE
-6533 DLAQTA
+6533 SLAQT
-6539 LVQDLPDGVDVYVD
+6539 VFVEGLPDGVELYID
-6553 GVAIKQDSNGDY
+6553 GHAVNQDANGNY
-6565 PVTLGTDGKLSLDIR
+6565 LVTLDANGKVSLDIR

-6600 EGSNNDAASTT
+6600 EEANNDAASTT

-6679 VLDVFDELLSAV
+6679 VLDVFDELLSAA

-6713 VISVDLSSL
+6713 VISVDLSSP
-6722 TARKEFVE
+6722 TARDEFVK
-6730 ELNRVIDDEG
+6730 ELNSAIGDEG
-6740 SGGTNYEAG
+6740 DGGTNYEAG

-6778 RATYLYGVAP
+6778 RATHLYHLAP
-6788 SEFSKVIL
+6788 NEFSKVIL
-6796 DVDNSGKLVTLQDI
+6796 DVDDSGKLVTLQDI
-6810 ASKNNYSYG
+6810 VSNSSYSYG

-6834 KVYSPLTGRILGD
+6834 QVYSPLTGRTLGD
-6847 IDRYYGSI
+6847 IDRYNGSI
-6855 RYYDEGNSSTQAQ
+6855 RYDDERGSSTQAQ

-6879 IEAIGLGSGVDE
+6879 VESIGLGSGVDE
-6891 HTLKQYDTDGVVES
+6891 QTLKQYDTDGVVES

-6929 IQGGEGNDILLGD
+6929 IQGGEGDDILLGD

-6966 DVSTVDGE
+6966 DVSTIDGE

-6980 RNNLEEFNQTHQ
+6980 KNNLEEFNQSHQ
-6992 GDKSDNLYGGAGDD
+6992 GDKSDNLSGGAGND
-7006 LLFGHGGNDILVG
+7006 LLFGQGGNDILVG

-7027 GGLGSDTL
+7027 GGLGNDIL
-7035 TGSEGADIFKWSE
+7035 TGDEGYDIFKWSE
-7048 VTNDV
+7048 VTNEV

-7059 NKNEDAL
+7059 NKDEDTL

-7118 SSTLDIHFDGA
+7118 GSTLDIHFDGA